1 MHPLVVSWSGARAAV
16 LSALLLALAACAG
29 QPPSS
34 SPPVATP
41 ELFSRSGEAAAPQQ
55 WWVAFDDAALNRLV
69 DRALGANLDLQ
80 AAYER
85 LNQARA
91 VRARQEAG
99 LFPSLEAR
107 AGAERRDDGDS
118 ETDLFSAGLAAE
130 YELDLWG
137 RVRAQAD
144 AEAFRVAASGA
155 DYQAAALSLAA
166 EVANTWFELL
176 TQRTQQELA
185 SAQLDTN
192 RDVLSLIRAR
202 FGIGES
208 ASADVLR
215 QRQLVEASREQ
226 LLTVQARTRVIEHQL
241 AVLLGEPPKGVVF
254 PDDGTLPAL
263 PPLPATGVPAELV
276 RRRPD
281 LRQAYFQLQ
290 AADADLAS
298 AVAERFPRLTL
309 SASLSNETTD
319 SEALFDDWLATLAGN
334 LVLPLIDG
342 GQRRA
347 EARRFRSLREQRL
360 YEYGQATLVA
370 FQEVEDALV
379 QERQQQRRMESLR
392 EQLALADSAYR
403 QLRIQY
409 VNGAVGYLEVLS
421 ALQERQELRR
431 TLITARQ
438 ELLAFRVALYR
449 ALAGG
454 FPVPEEEE
462 NA

>member
-1 MHPLVVSWSGARAAV
+1 MPPLADPGFAARVVAFFV
-16 LSALLLALAACAG
+16 LLLALAACAG

-34 SPPVATP
+34 PPVTTP

-55 WWVAFDDAALNRLV
+55 WWVAFDDSSLNRLV

-91 VRARQEAG
+91 VRERQEAG

-226 LLTVQARTRVIEHQL
+226 LLTVQARTRVLEHQL
-241 AVLLGEPPKGVVF
+241 AVLLGEPPRGVAF

-281 LRQAYFQLQ
+281 LRRAYYQLQ

-360 YEYGQATLVA
+360 YEYGQAALVA
-370 FQEVEDALV
+370 F
-379 QERQQQRRMESLR
+379 
-392 EQLALADSAYR
+392 
-403 QLRIQY
+403 
-409 VNGAVGYLEVLS
+409 
-421 ALQERQELRR
+421 
-431 TLITARQ
+431 
-438 ELLAFRVALYR
+438 
-449 ALAGG
+449 
-454 FPVPEEEE
+454 
-462 NA
+462 

>member
-1 MHPLVVSWSGARAAV
+1 MHPLVVSWSRARAAV
-16 LSALLLALAACAG
+16 LSALLLVLAACAG

-80 AAYER
+80 AAYQR

-226 LLTVQARTRVIEHQL
+226 LLTVQARTRVLEHQL

-254 PDDGTLPAL
+254 PDDGTLPACRRNWCGAGRISGR
-263 PPLPATGVPAELV
+263 PISNC
-276 RRRPD
+276 RRRTPTW
-281 LRQAYFQLQ
+281 
-290 AADADLAS
+290 
-298 AVAERFPRLTL
+298 PRRWP
-309 SASLSNETTD
+309 S
-319 SEALFDDWLATLAGN
+319 
-334 LVLPLIDG
+334 V
-342 GQRRA
+342 
-347 EARRFRSLREQRL
+347 
-360 YEYGQATLVA
+360 
-370 FQEVEDALV
+370 
-379 QERQQQRRMESLR
+379 
-392 EQLALADSAYR
+392 
-403 QLRIQY
+403 
-409 VNGAVGYLEVLS
+409 
-421 ALQERQELRR
+421 
-431 TLITARQ
+431 
-438 ELLAFRVALYR
+438 
-449 ALAGG
+449 
-454 FPVPEEEE
+454 FPV
-462 NA
+462 

>member
-1 MHPLVVSWSGARAAV
+1 MSTPPGMMNFPVASMVRVLGGPPVIEAEGRAFPVETIHLGSNPAERLEASVTRAVRRALGETPGSVLVFLPGQSEIHRAARALSEARLSSDVEVVSLYGGLDRAV
-16 LSALLLALAACAG
+16 
-29 QPPSS
+29 Q
-34 SPPVATP
+34 
-41 ELFSRSGEAAAPQQ
+41 
-55 WWVAFDDAALNRLV
+55 
-69 DRALGANLDLQ
+69 DRAL
-80 AAYER
+80 
-85 LNQARA
+85 
-91 VRARQEAG
+91 
-99 LFPSLEAR
+99 
-107 AGAERRDDGDS
+107 
-118 ETDLFSAGLAAE
+118 SAPPPG
-130 YELDLWG
+130 
-137 RVRAQAD
+137 
-144 AEAFRVAASGA
+144 
-155 DYQAAALSLAA
+155 
-166 EVANTWFELL
+166 
-176 TQRTQQELA
+176 QR
-185 SAQLDTN
+185 
-192 RDVLSLIRAR
+192 
-202 FGIGES
+202 
-208 ASADVLR
+208 
-215 QRQLVEASREQ
+215 
-226 LLTVQARTRVIEHQL
+226 RVI
-241 AVLLGEPPKGVVF
+241 
-254 PDDGTLPAL
+254 
-263 PPLPATGVPAELV
+263 
-276 RRRPD
+276 
-281 LRQAYFQLQ
+281 
-290 AADADLAS
+290 LAS

-309 SASLSNETTD
+309 SASLSNEITD

-454 FPVPEEEE
+454 FPVTEEDE

>member
-1 MHPLVVSWSGARAAV
+1 MWAALRAAV
-16 LSALLLALAACAG
+16 ALCCA
-29 QPPSS
+29 P
-34 SPPVATP
+34 A
-41 ELFSRSGEAAAPQQ
+41 
-55 WWVAFDDAALNRLV
+55 
-69 DRALGANLDLQ
+69 
-80 AAYER
+80 
-85 LNQARA
+85 
-91 VRARQEAG
+91 
-99 LFPSLEAR
+99 
-107 AGAERRDDGDS
+107 
-118 ETDLFSAGLAAE
+118 
-130 YELDLWG
+130 
-137 RVRAQAD
+137 
-144 AEAFRVAASGA
+144 
-155 DYQAAALSLAA
+155 
-166 EVANTWFELL
+166 
-176 TQRTQQELA
+176 LA
-185 SAQLDTN
+185 SAPNLAVVWESDEFIAN
-192 RDVLSLIRAR
+192 MRASLTTTWELVPLTHETPAATLARATAAV
-202 FGIGES
+202 GE
-208 ASADVLR
+208 VPL
-215 QRQLVEASREQ
+215 Q
-226 LLTVQARTRVIEHQL
+226 LLGQM
-241 AVLLGEPPKGVVF
+241 
-254 PDDGTLPAL
+254 PAL
-263 PPLPATGVPAELV
+263 RLYQSLGYASPRTPEPTTSAPLPATGVPAELV

-281 LRQAYFQLQ
+281 LLRAYYQLQ

-370 FQEVEDALV
+370 FREVEDALI

-392 EQLALADSAYR
+392 EQLELADSAYR

-438 ELLAFRVALYR
+438 ELLAFRVSLYR